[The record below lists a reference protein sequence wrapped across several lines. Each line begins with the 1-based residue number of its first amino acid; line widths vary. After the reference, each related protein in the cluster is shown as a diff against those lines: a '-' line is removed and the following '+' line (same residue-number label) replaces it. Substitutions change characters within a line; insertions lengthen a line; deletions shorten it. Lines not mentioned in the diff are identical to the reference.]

1 MFRNLKKTLL
11 TLAGIA
17 LAAAAQDKKFVL
29 ADFENPGPTNNLFGY
44 WFYYN
49 DAANQGNSRIT
60 TCDTLSGG
68 FDTTSIGPGRNG
80 SVGAGRM
87 GFVFGDKMP
96 VCGDSCSYDPEVGFG
111 TDLRSADSVAD
122 LTGATYINFWARSN
136 HPLTVLFTVTL
147 LPVKDYAHYRQTIT
161 TGTEWKQYSIALKKS
176 PQFSQP
182 TWGKP
187 VAWDP
192 KQITTINWVVTKAF
206 NKSLP
211 SDTLMVDDIEVME
224 WDPFAVSVRS
234 AHRMPSRGLRAS
246 HGPQG
251 LSISIPSGM
260 GGRGG
265 VIRVG
270 DLMGRE
276 LVRALYRQGESR
288 LLIGSATLRGSPGPF
303 FIDALPAAR
312 K

>member
-1 MFRNLKKTLL
+1 MVRNLQMSLL
-11 TLAGIA
+11 ALACLA

-29 ADFENPGPTNNLFGY
+29 ADFEAGGPTNNLFGY

-60 TCDTLSGG
+60 TCDTISGG

-96 VCGDSCSYDPEVGFG
+96 VCGDSCAYDPEVGFG
-111 TDLRSADSVAD
+111 TDLRSTDSTAD
-122 LTGATYINFWARSN
+122 LSGATYINFWARSN

-161 TGTEWKQYSIALKKS
+161 TGPEWKQYSIALKKS

-192 KQITTINWVVTKAF
+192 RQITTINWVVTKAF
-206 NKSLP
+206 NKALA

-224 WDPFAVSVRS
+224 WDPFATSIR
-234 AHRMPSRGLRAS
+234 AARAPGARGLRVSRGAE
-246 HGPQG
+246 G
-251 LSISIPSGM
+251 LRLLLPEDM
-260 GGRGG
+260 RGRDG
-265 VIRVG
+265 VVRVG

-276 LVRALYRQGESR
+276 VARAPFRKGEDR
-288 LLIGSATLRGSPGPF
+288 LLIGSASLRGSQGPF
-303 FIDALPAAR
+303 YINALPQG